1 MGGHGDPQL
10 GEDLQRN
17 SPGDAQRRGEPPGE
31 VAAAG
36 HVLVAAKLHFSG
48 VVGVAGTGT
57 VAEIV
62 VVLRAGVGV
71 ADDGREG
78 CAAGAATHQSREK
91 FHLVGLLAAGG
102 RQAPARGA
110 ALEKRLE
117 LRLIHFDSGGQSLHG
132 HPDGRGVGLAEDGQ
146 AKAFAVGTAHK
157 LPPNA

>member
-78 CAAGAATHQSREK
+78 RAAGAATHQSREK
-91 FHLVGLLAAGG
+91 FHLVGLFAAGVDE
-102 RQAPARGA
+102 AASRGA
-110 ALEKRLE
+110 ALQKGLE
-117 LRLIHFDSGGQSLHG
+117 LCLVHRNAGGQSLHG